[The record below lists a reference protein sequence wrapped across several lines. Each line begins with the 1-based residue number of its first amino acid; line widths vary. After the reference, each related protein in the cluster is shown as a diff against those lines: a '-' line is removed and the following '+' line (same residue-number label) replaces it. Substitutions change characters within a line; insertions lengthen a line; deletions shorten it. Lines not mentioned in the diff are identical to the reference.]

1 MECVDIMRHCSHRY
15 LLVLLPAVFGVLISG
30 FIKAQ
35 SPGTGATNTPNF
47 GQPVTDVA
55 AGAAFGVISS
65 TVSNPRIIQF
75 AVKYS

>member
-1 MECVDIMRHCSHRY
+1 VECVDIMRHCSHRY

-35 SPGTGATNTPNF
+35 SPGTGAI

-55 AGAAFGVISS
+55 AGGAFGVISS

-75 AVKYS
+75 AVKYSC